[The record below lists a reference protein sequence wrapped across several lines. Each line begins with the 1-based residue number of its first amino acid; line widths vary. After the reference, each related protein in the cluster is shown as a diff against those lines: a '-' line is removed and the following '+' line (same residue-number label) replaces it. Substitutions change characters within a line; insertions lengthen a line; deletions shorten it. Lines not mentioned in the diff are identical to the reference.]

1 MPHIWTPPI
10 VPVTPKRISRSPGRC
25 IKPRQ
30 VRTLSH
36 SVLYITRCSVLS
48 KERTFNR
55 CQKPQCRVKASRV
68 WRNKLKV
75 QQKMLVRKI
84 KYCCIFG
91 GGLSRYFHSKITCS
105 CIGANR
111 TQLPL
116 FSPLCKFWP
125 SPGEDHRLAMALKAA
140 STHPPTSPSVSPE
153 QCPTFITLQN
163 IKLNVLR
170 AVKPFFWW

>member
-1 MPHIWTPPI
+1 M
-10 VPVTPKRISRSPGRC
+10 
-25 IKPRQ
+25 
-30 VRTLSH
+30 
-36 SVLYITRCSVLS
+36 LYITRCSVLS
-48 KERTFNR
+48 KERTFNQY
-55 CQKPQCRVKASRV
+55 QKPQCRVKASRV

-84 KYCCIFG
+84 KYCSIFG
-91 GGLSRYFHSKITCS
+91 GGLSCYFHSKISCS

-140 STHPPTSPSVSPE
+140 STHPLLPLCLLSSVQRLSLSKTLNLMFLE
-153 QCPTFITLQN
+153 QWSLFLVIITFCI
-163 IKLNVLR
+163 
-170 AVKPFFWW
+170 